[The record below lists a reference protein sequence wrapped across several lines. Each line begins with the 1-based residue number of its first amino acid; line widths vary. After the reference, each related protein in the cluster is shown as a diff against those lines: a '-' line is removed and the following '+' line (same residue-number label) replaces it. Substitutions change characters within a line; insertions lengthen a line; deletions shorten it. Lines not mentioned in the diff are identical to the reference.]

1 MIYTADIPCNINK
14 FVGIKT
20 IFYKQIRIFVYKV
33 KKTVVEINLPWISI
47 ENQKALNDPYQ
58 KP

>member
-14 FVGIKT
+14 FVGMET
-20 IFYKQIRIFVYKV
+20 IFHKQIWIFVYKV
-33 KKTVVEINLPWISI
+33 QKTVVEINLPWISI
-47 ENQKALNDPYQ
+47 ENQKALKDPYQ